1 MHQHPTATQ
10 GDRRSPEDGFGGG
23 GGRGGGQGA
32 WLATRR
38 RSFHHRPPSHLSWPP
53 SRRCRETWGQGAGS
67 AGARTPHRRAPIPSS
82 LLSPRPLAQHRR
94 RPRLDVRRGAHG
106 EEDDGEESVEVKEG
120 GHGGAGCAVVAVAAR
135 CAAGRGEGAG
145 RGAGSP
151 EQCAQPTRRRRP
163 SLPVLSP
170 ANQAA
175 ARSDVLRDKGGYV

>member
-67 AGARTPHRRAPIPSS
+67 AGARTLHRRAPIPSS

-120 GHGGAGCAVVAVAAR
+120 GHGVRVVRWWLWRRAVP
-135 CAAGRGEGAG
+135 
-145 RGAGSP
+145 RGA
-151 EQCAQPTRRRRP
+151 ERAR
-163 SLPVLSP
+163 
-170 ANQAA
+170 AA
-175 ARSDVLRDKGGYV
+175 ARAPRSSARNPHADADPLSPFSPPQIKPPRVQMS